1 MKKAK
6 SLKKSNKSA
15 VGKRIGTHQRAAQ
28 ARKQAR
34 RDNRGGGR

>member
-6 SLKKSNKSA
+6 SLMKSSKSA

-34 RDNRGGGR
+34 RENRGGGR